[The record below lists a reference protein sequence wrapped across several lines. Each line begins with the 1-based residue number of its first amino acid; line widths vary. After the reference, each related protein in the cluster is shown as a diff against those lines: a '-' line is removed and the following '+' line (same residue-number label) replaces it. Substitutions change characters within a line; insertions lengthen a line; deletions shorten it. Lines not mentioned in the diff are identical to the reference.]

1 MQRLCSPAQFKAV
14 LDAGTVARTAHFALH
29 RLSLPLAS
37 ASGDAAGPE
46 IQALFVVRAL
56 KTAAIAALAST
67 AAPAAP
73 SPNWLGAV
81 VPKRWA
87 KRAVTRNAIKRQIY
101 SVTHAQAPRQ
111 PHAAYVV
118 RLRTGFAAALF
129 PSAQSRALKAL
140 VRAELQQLW
149 SAAATPSRPPG
160 AA

>member
-1 MQRLCSPAQFKAV
+1 MQRLCNPAQFKAV

-46 IQALFVVRAL
+46 IQALFVVRSL
-56 KTAAIAALAST
+56 KTASI
-67 AAPAAP
+67 AAPASTTSPAVP
-73 SPNWLGAV
+73 NPNWLGAV

-101 SVTHAQAPRQ
+101 SVTHAQAPRH

-118 RLRTGFAAALF
+118 RLRTGFVTALF
-129 PSAQSRALKAL
+129 PSAQSDALKAL

-149 SAAATPSRPPG
+149 AAAAIASRPQG
-160 AA
+160 VA